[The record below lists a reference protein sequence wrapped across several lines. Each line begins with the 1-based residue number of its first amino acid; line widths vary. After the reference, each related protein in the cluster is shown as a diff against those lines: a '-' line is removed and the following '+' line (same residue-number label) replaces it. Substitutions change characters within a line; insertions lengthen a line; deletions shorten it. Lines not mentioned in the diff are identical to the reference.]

1 MQYFKDFF
9 VARKNASHNFLT
21 STETIRNKEN
31 NFYTFLGCKPMIGIL
46 TGSGEEVGFLP
57 YIERDVESSR
67 LLWII
72 SKTLEI
78 RSFKS

>member
-46 TGSGEEVGFLP
+46 TDSG
-57 YIERDVESSR
+57 YIERDMESSR
-67 LLWII
+67 LLWVI